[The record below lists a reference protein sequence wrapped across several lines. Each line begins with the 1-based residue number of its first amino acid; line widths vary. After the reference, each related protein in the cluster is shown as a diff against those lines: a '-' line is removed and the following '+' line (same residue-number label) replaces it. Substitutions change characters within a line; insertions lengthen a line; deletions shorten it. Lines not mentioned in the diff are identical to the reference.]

1 MKSLLKWAFRLFA
14 GAFLITLIGCLGYVW
29 THKDFVG
36 IEQDYKAK
44 SDLLKSPPAGLKAP
58 LELKVVT
65 FNIQDTWVVG
75 RNRPERM
82 RAIGAKLSLLDPD
95 IVGFQEAFVQEDIEL
110 LKGELKDTRLKY
122 WQYYPSAA
130 VGSGV
135 LTASVWPI
143 KEVFF
148 HRFTMAGQWW
158 KLYQG
163 DGAAGKGVGLARIE
177 LPDGQGMIDF
187 FNTHAQAGYGN
198 AYYTDPVRVSQMTE
212 FGDFI
217 TGARLP
223 NSPTLAVGDLNC
235 RIGDKDYESAI
246 ERGKLVRQ
254 MNTES
259 RIDHILAVDDPNYA
273 YEVLATERIYEKFS
287 IRGTELELSDH
298 SGWMSTLRIS
308 PKAAAPATPPP
319 APVPA
324 PAG

>member
-1 MKSLLKWAFRLFA
+1 MMRLLKWILLL
-14 GAFLITLIGCLGYVW
+14 GVSAFLITLIGCLAYVW

-36 IEQDYKAK
+36 VEQDYKAT
-44 SDLLKSPPAGLKAP
+44 SALLKNSPVGLKAP
-58 LELKVVT
+58 IELKVIT

-82 RAIGAKLSLLDPD
+82 RAIGAKLGLLDPD

-110 LKGELKDTRLKY
+110 LKEELKGSRLQY

-158 KLYQG
+158 KFYQG

-177 LPDGQGMIDF
+177 LPDGQGMVDL

-254 MNTES
+254 MSTDS
-259 RIDHILAVDDPNYA
+259 RIDHILAVDDPNYT
-273 YEVLATERIYEKFS
+273 YEVLATERIYERFS

-308 PKAAAPATPPP
+308 PKIIPSASTP
-319 APVPA
+319 PVPA
-324 PAG
+324 G